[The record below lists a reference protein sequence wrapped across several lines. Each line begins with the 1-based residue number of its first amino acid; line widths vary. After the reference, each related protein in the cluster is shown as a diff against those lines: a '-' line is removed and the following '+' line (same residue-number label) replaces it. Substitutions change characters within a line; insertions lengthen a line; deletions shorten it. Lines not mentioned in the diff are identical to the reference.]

1 LGPKL
6 RFLGWVGVALL
17 ASAVLAPNLPSLLSQ
32 ALNDTFGSVF
42 PAIPFG
48 ALLSVLFLLRW
59 KDLEGVLAREQGLTA
74 HIGTRLVG
82 LTTIAVLLVA
92 RPITNQSVELAGIAV
107 ILAFYGTSLAIN
119 PLTRRL
125 MLPYAMI
132 YAAGV
137 GLPSVLQW
145 GVGEPL
151 ANASTAAS
159 AEMASLFG
167 LPVTWTGTQFSILSK
182 TGDLVTGAVTPGC
195 SSIISITTFLG
206 LLGLMHIDMEKDAH
220 STIKLALAGVAAL
233 VALNSVRIALLL
245 WVGYTSGAAA
255 FWGIHNWIG
264 YGLFLGF
271 YLAALVAYSR
281 MGARR
286 AGTQGLTSYSNL
298 KSGV

>member
-1 LGPKL
+1 LGSKL
-6 RFLGWVGVALL
+6 RFLGWVGTALL
-17 ASAVLAPNLPSLLSQ
+17 ASVILAPNFPSLLSQ
-32 ALNDTFGSVF
+32 ALNDTFGTVF

-48 ALLSVLFLLRW
+48 ALLTVLFLLRW
-59 KDLEGVLAREQGLTA
+59 RDLEGVLAKERGLTSN
-74 HIGTRLVG
+74 IGTRLVG
-82 LTTIAVLLVA
+82 LGMIAVLLVS

-125 MLPYAMI
+125 MLPYAVI

-137 GLPSVLQW
+137 GLPTVLQRAL
-145 GVGEPL
+145 GEPL
-151 ANASTAAS
+151 ANLSTVSS

-167 LPVTWTGTQFSILSK
+167 LPVTWTGTQFSLLSK
-182 TGDLVTGAVTPGC
+182 TGDLVAGAITPGC

-206 LLGLMHIDMEKDAH
+206 LLSLMHIDMGKDIY
-220 STIKLALAGVAAL
+220 STIKLALAGVATL
-233 VALNSVRIALLL
+233 VVMNSVRIALLL

-281 MGARR
+281 MGAKR
-286 AGTQGLTSYSNL
+286 AGTQGLTGYA
-298 KSGV
+298 KPGPGV